1 MLLRDVCLQ
10 WPWNVISGECY
21 ETLLKASKTEADFVL
36 GRSVGMPSEKKS
48 FFSFFVIIPREQK
61 NKKWCKRRENQ
72 KSDHFR
78 CQMKGWNGSTN
89 TSVAEERGKIT
100 EKWIG
105 GGAGGVKCPDSG
117 VHR

>member
-48 FFSFFVIIPREQK
+48 FFFFCYYSQGAEEQK
-61 NKKWCKRRENQ
+61 MEQKKRESKEPPLPVPNERVEWEHKHLSGRGEREDNREVDRR
-72 KSDHFR
+72 
-78 CQMKGWNGSTN
+78 
-89 TSVAEERGKIT
+89 
-100 EKWIG
+100 
-105 GGAGGVKCPDSG
+105 GAGGVKCPDSG